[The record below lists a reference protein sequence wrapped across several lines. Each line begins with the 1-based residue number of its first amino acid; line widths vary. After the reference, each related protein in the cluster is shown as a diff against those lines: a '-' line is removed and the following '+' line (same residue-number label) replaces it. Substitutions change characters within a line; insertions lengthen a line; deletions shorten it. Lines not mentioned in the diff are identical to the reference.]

1 MSEAPA
7 ITAVAAARRTGWTT
21 ARWVVLG
28 VVVLAGALVL
38 GAMIGPAGRIS
49 SANWDIVW
57 NIRLPRVVLAA
68 LVGAMLATAGAS
80 YQGVFRNPL
89 VDPYLLGVAAGA
101 GLGATIVFAWGRG
114 ASTGW
119 LVDPLPLAAFV
130 MALVAVA
137 VTYVTGAAFGAVR
150 SSVTLVLAGVAVTAL
165 ATAVQAFVLQRHNDV
180 IKVVYSWILGR
191 FTGSTWADVR
201 LVLPYIAITIAVLLA
216 HRRHLDVL
224 RVGDDEAA
232 SLGTDVRRLRLV
244 VVIAATLG
252 TAAAVS
258 VSGLIGF
265 VGIVVPH
272 AIRLVAGGSYRRL
285 MPLCVLFG
293 AAFMIF
299 CDLIGRVAQAP
310 AETPIGVVTAFIG
323 APFFIVVLRKRSVA
337 S

>member
-1 MSEAPA
+1 M
-7 ITAVAAARRTGWTT
+7 
-21 ARWVVLG
+21 
-28 VVVLAGALVL
+28 VVLAAAVAL

-57 NIRLPRVVLAA
+57 NIRLPRVVLAG
-68 LVGAMLATAGAS
+68 LVGAMLSVAGAG

-101 GLGATIVFAWGRG
+101 GLGATIVFAWGRP

-119 LVDPLPLAAFV
+119 PVDPLPLAAFV

-137 VTYVTGAAFGAVR
+137 VTYTVGAAFGAVR
-150 SSVTLVLAGVAVTAL
+150 SGVTLVLAGVAVTSL
-165 ATAVQAFVLQRHNDV
+165 ATAIQAFVLQRHNEV

-191 FTGSTWADVR
+191 FTGATWSDVR
-201 LVLPYIAITIAVLLA
+201 LVLPYIAVSTAVLIA

-232 SLGTDVRRLRLV
+232 ALGTDVRRLRLV
-244 VVIAATLG
+244 IVVAATLG

-272 AIRLVAGGSYRRL
+272 VVRLTAGASYRRL
-285 MPLCVLFG
+285 VPLSVLFG
-293 AAFMIF
+293 AAFMILA
-299 CDLIGRVAQAP
+299 DLVGRTAQAP

-323 APFFIVVLRKRSVA
+323 APFFIFVLRKRA
-337 S
+337 SP